1 MQWGPYNSIKAIMV
15 YHASR
20 YERVAIAARANPA
33 QARLGYLVA
42 GTFMMLGIL
51 DALSTNLALEAGAYE
66 VNGFMRWLQEVLGPF
81 WVVPKLML
89 QALVAAMIVWSP
101 NRPTIFIMVLT
112 SAWIASVVMTNFI
125 LATVL

>member
-1 MQWGPYNSIKAIMV
+1 MV

-20 YERVAIAARANPA
+20 YERVAVAARSNPE
-33 QARLGYLVA
+33 QARLGYLLA

-51 DALSTNLALEAGAYE
+51 DALSTNMALEAGAYE
-66 VNGFMRWLQEVLGPF
+66 VNGFMRWLQETLGPF

-101 NRPTIFIMVLT
+101 NRPTIIIMLLT
-112 SAWIASVVMTNFI
+112 SCWIASVVMTNFI
-125 LATVL
+125 LAAVL